1 MVLPGIWDPR
11 FWCDWGNHMN
21 TTIIPCKVVPEYP
34 SLLHQM
40 RCGIPFIPSGHSVT
54 DHGHSPFHFVLPKFS
69 VHEFPGPWTSCYRKC
84 RARTSHSA
92 HNLGG
97 YVVIPG
103 SRNAPCSPKFLT
115 LSTPGHKMTRCLHSE
130 LVTELRCLTI
140 QLTREGARPT
150 GEPQLTLTQWKLLAW
165 TSSIS

>member
-1 MVLPGIWDPR
+1 MALPDIWDLH

-21 TTIIPCKVVPEYP
+21 TTRIPCKVVPEYP

-54 DHGHSPFHFVLPKFS
+54 DHGRSPFHFVLPKFS
-69 VHEFPGPWTSCYRKC
+69 VHESPGPWTSCYRKC

-97 YVVIPG
+97 CVLIPG
-103 SRNAPCSPKFLT
+103 SRNAPCPQKFST
-115 LSTPGHKMTRCLHSE
+115 LSTPGHKMTGCLHSE

-140 QLTREGARPT
+140 QLTREGPGPA
-150 GEPQLTLTQWKLLAW
+150 GEPQLILWRFL
-165 TSSIS
+165 